1 MFFHDIILLDPL
13 PFSRIKKFSDPFHHL
28 LMVFIHVVF
37 DMALVPHLS
46 PSPSLARGERGSEGE
61 GIYMTHNAYFSLS

>member
-13 PFSRIKKFSDPFHHL
+13 PFSRIKKFSDLFCHL

-46 PSPSLARGERGSEGE
+46 PSPLPPGEREGGEGE
-61 GIYMTHNAYFSLS
+61 ENMYDS

>member
-1 MFFHDIILLDPL
+1 MFIHGIILLDPL
-13 PFSRIKKFSDPFHHL
+13 PFSRIKRFSDLFCHL

-46 PSPSLARGERGSEGE
+46 PSPLPARGERGEEGE
-61 GIYMTHNAYFSLS
+61 GICMTHNAYFSLS